1 MTDTKGARTSA
12 RLVESMLELIQAS
25 GYSGTGLNT
34 VVEHARAPKGSLYFH
49 FPEGKEALG
58 EKAVE
63 LAAGRFRDLL
73 AESAT
78 GPATDPGT
86 GTEGPAAVVR
96 RVIDVLAR
104 MVEDSDYQVGCPVSV
119 VTLEMGAESERLRD
133 ACANAFDSWIT
144 PVADHLAAHG
154 HPAPVARTLATAVV
168 STVEGAMIVSRA
180 QRSVEPLRC
189 AAHAVTVLLDRRDT
203 VTAKT
208 PTEQASAEQASAAK
222 ASS

>member
-1 MTDTKGARTSA
+1 MTETKGARTSA
-12 RLVESMLELIQAS
+12 RLVEAMLELIQAR
-25 GYSGTGLNT
+25 GYAGTGLNT
-34 VVEHARAPKGSLYFH
+34 VVEHAGAPKGSLYFH

-58 EKAVE
+58 ERAVE

-78 GPATDPGT
+78 APESPAGRA
-86 GTEGPAAVVR
+86 EGAGAVVC

-104 MVEDSDYQVGCPVSV
+104 MVEDSDYQLGCPVSV
-119 VTLEMGAESERLRD
+119 VTLEMGAQSERLRD

-144 PVADHLAAHG
+144 PVAEHLAAHG
-154 HPAPVARTLATAVV
+154 RPLPEARTLATAVV

-189 AAHAVTVLLDRRDT
+189 AAHAVTVLLDGRDAAT
-203 VTAKT
+203 
-208 PTEQASAEQASAAK
+208 AK
-222 ASS
+222 ASW